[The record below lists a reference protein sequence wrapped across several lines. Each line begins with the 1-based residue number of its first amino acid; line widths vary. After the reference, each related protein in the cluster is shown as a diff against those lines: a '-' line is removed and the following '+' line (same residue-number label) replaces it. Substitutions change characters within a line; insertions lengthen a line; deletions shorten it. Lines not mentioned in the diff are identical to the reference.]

1 MRQLHLF
8 LILALGDGLYASVG
22 RFDLTWINLI
32 MAQTRDI
39 PASVNLITGKIST
52 CEAEWDPRP
61 GQKHT
66 NHHIDCY

>member
-8 LILALGDGLYASVG
+8 LILALGEGLYDSVG

-39 PASVNLITGKIST
+39 PASVNLPGKLTLVRRNETLAPVRNTQTSI
-52 CEAEWDPRP
+52 
-61 GQKHT
+61 
-66 NHHIDCY
+66 Y